1 MSISISKITSH
12 QSSTTPTRSQVK
24 TSTMTSTKPL
34 YPPYPDVILKK
45 LPFYIVE
52 DTLMKPSSLQP
63 SGTAKKFHEQ
73 TFSFYMTPSQIKTVT
88 NSKKTV
94 NGRVEYRHQIQ
105 LRFSLLEI
113 SCEQSDAFPR
123 SLCVRV
129 NNKVC
134 PLPNPLPSQPGTE
147 PRRPPGPINIT
158 NLCKLVSTQQNTV
171 TVTWATEVGKA
182 HTVSV
187 YQVENLTHQDLLE
200 QLRSKGVRNPDYTKA
215 LIKEKLSD
223 QDGEIATTSC
233 KVSLAC
239 PLGKM
244 RMQIPARASTCDH
257 LQCFDAQLYLMMNEK
272 KPKWDCPVCQKQAEP
287 QKLQID
293 GFFLN
298 LVRSSRLPPDEHEI
312 VLHNDGSWDPL
323 TSNKQQ
329 DRGSGRSRPKPKV
342 ESTINKVSA
351 GTKRVLSKE
360 TITLEEITEVN
371 QPSSKK
377 AKTSSPVEEIEC
389 IDID

>member
-1 MSISISKITSH
+1 
-12 QSSTTPTRSQVK
+12 
-24 TSTMTSTKPL
+24 
-34 YPPYPDVILKK
+34 
-45 LPFYIVE
+45 
-52 DTLMKPSSLQP
+52 MKPSSLQP
-63 SGTAKKFHEQ
+63 SGTTKKFHEQ

-223 QDGEIATTSC
+223 QDGEIATTM
-233 KVSLAC
+233 LT
-239 PLGKM
+239 LG
-244 RMQIPARASTCDH
+244 
-257 LQCFDAQLYLMMNEK
+257 
-272 KPKWDCPVCQKQAEP
+272 
-287 QKLQID
+287 
-293 GFFLN
+293 
-298 LVRSSRLPPDEHEI
+298 
-312 VLHNDGSWDPL
+312 
-323 TSNKQQ
+323 
-329 DRGSGRSRPKPKV
+329 
-342 ESTINKVSA
+342 
-351 GTKRVLSKE
+351 
-360 TITLEEITEVN
+360 
-371 QPSSKK
+371 
-377 AKTSSPVEEIEC
+377 
-389 IDID
+389 